1 MLLHLSTWP
10 EIEAYL
16 GRSRGIVIPIGSTEQ
31 HGPTGLIG
39 TDFICAEMIARGIG
53 QERDA
58 LIAST
63 LTIGMAEHH
72 LAFPGTISLR
82 PATLIAVVKDYL
94 HSLGRHGFERFFFV
108 NGHGGNISILRT
120 AFSEIYT
127 ELPQVRCRLA
137 NWWMSHAVQKLV
149 QEFYGDR
156 EGMHATPSEVAVTMY
171 AYPQSIKI
179 VPLDPIVKTD
189 GRIYSA
195 ADFRQRYPDGRMGSD
210 PSIATIEQGQVLYE
224 HAVRELARQY
234 DDFLRED

>member
-10 EIEAYL
+10 EVEAYL
-16 GRSRGIVIPIGSTEQ
+16 GRTRGIIVPMGSTEQ
-31 HGPTGLIG
+31 HGPSGLIG
-39 TDFICAEMIARGIG
+39 TDFICAEIIARGIG

-63 LTIGMAEHH
+63 LTVGMAEHH

-82 PATLIAVVKDYL
+82 PATLMAVIKDYV
-94 HSLGRHGFERFFFV
+94 HSLARHGFERFFFV
-108 NGHGGNISILRT
+108 NGHGGNIAIGRT
-120 AFSEIYT
+120 AFAEIYT

-156 EGMHATPSEVAVTMY
+156 EGLHATPSEVAVTMY
-171 AYPQSIKI
+171 AYPQSIKT
-179 VPLDPIVKTD
+179 VALDPIVRTD
-189 GRIYSA
+189 GHIYSA

-210 PSIATIEQGQVLYE
+210 PSLATIEQGQVLYE
-224 HAVRELARQY
+224 TAVRELARQY